1 MANNLLKQTGH
12 LIFLVYL
19 LASYTLLRWSARLQ
33 LLSNW
38 REANNE
44 TKLGIAPRQ
53 RRSLE

>member
-19 LASYTLLRWSARLQ
+19 LASYTLLRWSARLH